1 MWRLP
6 CIIHMSPMWSKSSHK
21 MKEEDRRVRED
32 VVMETQVGGM
42 PFKMEETATCQEK
55 HAASRSL
62 EKPSTL
68 S

>member
-1 MWRLP
+1 
-6 CIIHMSPMWSKSSHK
+6 